1 MKKHI
6 YTPEKKR
13 RPLNEYSHSLINED
27 DLELDIEGDETDG
40 EQVDD
45 ELGLETDQ
53 NESNLNEVEI
63 DVTDLIKKQ
72 DEMLSRFDEMIGAI
86 NGINANKETDQ
97 IKEKLKQ
104 IDSVIK
110 NNHETLK
117 KEIIKRMPTPN
128 EKLKVQSMNSFPY
141 NISLSDYWMPAD
153 KENEEEIVMSDTE
166 NPSEESYELSNQEI
180 EKDYSEITVRNS
192 LNT

>member
-1 MKKHI
+1 
-6 YTPEKKR
+6 
-13 RPLNEYSHSLINED
+13 
-27 DLELDIEGDETDG
+27 
-40 EQVDD
+40 
-45 ELGLETDQ
+45 
-53 NESNLNEVEI
+53 
-63 DVTDLIKKQ
+63 
-72 DEMLSRFDEMIGAI
+72 MLSRFDEMIGAI
-86 NGINANKETDQ
+86 NGINANKATDQ

-180 EKDYSEITVRNS
+180 QKDYSEITVRNS